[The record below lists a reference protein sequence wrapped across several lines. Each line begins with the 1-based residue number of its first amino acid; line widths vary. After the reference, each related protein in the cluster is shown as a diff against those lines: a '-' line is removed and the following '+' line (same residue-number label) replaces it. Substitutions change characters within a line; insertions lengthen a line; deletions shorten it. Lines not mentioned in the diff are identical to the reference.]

1 MISSCEA
8 RERFSNTSRKFIIS
22 KLETKIEEGIKE
34 AAIKN
39 EMRFKIK
46 YDFYEEVIILKEN
59 GYKLTPDISS
69 YENFKENMARK
80 LINYVYFD

>member
-8 RERFSNTSRKFIIS
+8 RERFSNTSRKLIIS
-22 KLETKIEEGIKE
+22 KLETKIEEGIKK

-69 YENFKENMARK
+69 YESFKENMARK
-80 LINYVYFD
+80 LSNYVYFD